1 MKRFFATV
9 LALVSLLSLGS
20 CSSSLETGEVK
31 TAEEVK
37 ESVEKTPEKEAETG
51 PFVPPEGFS
60 VGYARLD
67 MTPSNFPILSYD
79 DGYANGA
86 HDPIQM
92 TCVAVSDGETTALLI
107 TLDLRN
113 MGVTLA
119 TRCREI
125 ISKNVGIPVENIYMN
140 SSHTHSSVDCNFDED
155 SVTIWK
161 TKFYKLLPQMA
172 EQAIRDLTPAD
183 AYVGASHTEGLTF
196 VRRYIGEDGSFN
208 GIGDAATSV
217 NLRHESEADSEMR
230 VIRFDRAGDA
240 KDVVMVNYQTHYGSA
255 ESIWPDQISA
265 DFVHQFRER
274 AEKDLNCHFSYIAGA
289 GGNLV
294 FNTRIAGERKYPTIV
309 EGSVH
314 MLDVAKEAIAVE
326 EKVATGAIRSSYV
339 MYKGTHNHDYDPD
352 IVNKA
357 KSIANA
363 GARTKEQQ
371 ELIDLYGFH
380 SRYQASGIIAG
391 MSADYTEFPLAAI
404 SCGDIVFCAFPYE
417 MWDTNGKECRDASP
431 FKVTF
436 ISSLTNGGVGYIP
449 AAHAFPNG
457 GYEVYSCRFK
467 PGCGEE
473 FVAEMLRLL
482 ADCKAQG

>member
-240 KDVVMVNYQTHYGSA
+240 KDVVMVNYQTHYGGATSL
-255 ESIWPDQISA
+255 WPEKLSA
-265 DFVHQFRER
+265 DFVHFLRQS
-274 AEKDLNCHFSYIAGA
+274 AEKELNCHFSYFNG
-289 GGNLV
+289 GSGNLA
-294 FNTRIAGERKYPTIV
+294 FNTKLEGELKYPTFVDAIP
-309 EGSVH
+309 H
-314 MLDVAKEAIAVE
+314 MMDVVKDAIKGE
-326 EKVATGAIRSSYV
+326 EKVQTGKVRVENNDFVTESRKFDEDTVA
-339 MYKGTHNHDYDPD
+339 
-352 IVNKA
+352 KA
-357 KSIANA
+357 KQVVDA
-363 GARTKEQQ
+363 GKDTQVQKD
-371 ELIDLYGFH
+371 LILQYGFR
-380 SRYQASGIIAG
+380 SRYEA
-391 MSADYTEFPLAAI
+391 AAI
-404 SCGDIVFCAFPYE
+404 CRTAAMADQTAVNFGAVSFGDIALAFAPYE
-417 MWDTNGKECRDASP
+417 MFDANAKEIREASP
-431 FKVTF
+431 FQMTF
-436 ISSLTNGGVGYIP
+436 VCGYTNGDYSYVP
-449 AAHAFPNG
+449 AAYAWENG
-457 GYEVYSCRFK
+457 GYEVFSCRF
-467 PGCGEE
+467 PEGCGEVFANE
-473 FVAEMLRLL
+473 ILRLL
-482 ADCKAQG
+482 NACKAQG